1 MTDVLSEIE
10 QDSASAYEVSESE
23 NASSDQEKNNRS
35 RASSSNRA
43 RNGVKNAIRGLS
55 TENKVGHQEESNLQ
69 SSPNPSSDE
78 RFQNEA
84 REWATNFEPPKSA
97 EDIRSPRRHGPH
109 KKRKPSQVPPT
120 EARVK
125 RLRAYHNS
133 EFRDVL
139 NIDISD
145 VVHRSIREKKDAFHK
160 SQLGASIW
168 TSSEKELFF
177 AALERLGRA
186 DARGI
191 AQRIRTKSTLEVHE
205 YLRLLDEGGRGR
217 EEKDKSIPESELWLD
232 MPAAFEV
239 SEECCLLLE
248 RAGDALASH
257 EQQHEEKV
265 EKEKWGDC
273 WLVNKAISQQLAK
286 RNHDGE
292 DEAWFREVLPAANLF
307 DLRNW
312 IKLSREVFMNP
323 AFPREEENWQALA
336 EAAEQP
342 AIRATALEDF
352 HSLAVNF
359 TKRLISTTFFCTMSR
374 QRAMSAKNNTHGDVT
389 RDDVDAA
396 IQILGIKPDSY
407 EFWLKCPRRCNLS
420 IIDPEESDSEGESLT
435 YDEVEDSLR
444 KSHRRRSRSRS
455 RSHSLQPEHR
465 SDSSTSSESTVDSG
479 DETEHEHQHGSSHSS
494 GNDATDVSD
503 TNIPSRKEEAA
514 KRALAKQEGEEAQER
529 YIEAYDMDSSK
540 IEEARLWTMLE
551 QDPPFE
557 MKVEPL
563 EEPESSQR
571 PRRGRQDMSATWRD
585 RVQYWSPW
593 ETFDKPVPKESF
605 EKNRNRVS
613 KSARKLAERL
623 NRKDDYVRA
632 DEDGEDDQSVLPDRP
647 SSDDGMPDL
656 PATRQ
661 DENEHEPME
670 EDSKIDQHHQPV
682 ESQSSD
688 DSNSSR
694 EQARQEASEEGSESD
709 AD

>member
-1 MTDVLSEIE
+1 
-10 QDSASAYEVSESE
+10 
-23 NASSDQEKNNRS
+23 
-35 RASSSNRA
+35 
-43 RNGVKNAIRGLS
+43 
-55 TENKVGHQEESNLQ
+55 
-69 SSPNPSSDE
+69 
-78 RFQNEA
+78 
-84 REWATNFEPPKSA
+84 
-97 EDIRSPRRHGPH
+97 
-109 KKRKPSQVPPT
+109 
-120 EARVK
+120 
-125 RLRAYHNS
+125 
-133 EFRDVL
+133 
-139 NIDISD
+139 
-145 VVHRSIREKKDAFHK
+145 
-160 SQLGASIW
+160 
-168 TSSEKELFF
+168 
-177 AALERLGRA
+177 
-186 DARGI
+186 
-191 AQRIRTKSTLEVHE
+191 
-205 YLRLLDEGGRGR
+205 
-217 EEKDKSIPESELWLD
+217 
-232 MPAAFEV
+232 
-239 SEECCLLLE
+239 
-248 RAGDALASH
+248 
-257 EQQHEEKV
+257 
-265 EKEKWGDC
+265 
-273 WLVNKAISQQLAK
+273 
-286 RNHDGE
+286 
-292 DEAWFREVLPAANLF
+292 
-307 DLRNW
+307 
-312 IKLSREVFMNP
+312 
-323 AFPREEENWQALA
+323 
-336 EAAEQP
+336 
-342 AIRATALEDF
+342 
-352 HSLAVNF
+352 
-359 TKRLISTTFFCTMSR
+359 MSR
-374 QRAMSAKNNTHGDVT
+374 QRA
-389 RDDVDAA
+389 
-396 IQILGIKPDSY
+396 I
-407 EFWLKCPRRCNLS
+407 
-420 IIDPEESDSEGESLT
+420 
-435 YDEVEDSLR
+435 
-444 KSHRRRSRSRS
+444 
-455 RSHSLQPEHR
+455 
-465 SDSSTSSESTVDSG
+465 STSSESTVDSG